1 MNRKYAIIAG
11 EWFFWVL
18 RQEVSLPVG
27 IAATQRI
34 SSAFFLLKQRKFL
47 TDAGLFEFWDVA
59 PGIYIHRNS
68 WFALSLQFGLG
79 Y

>member
-1 MNRKYAIIAG
+1 MLHFTGRLAN
-11 EWFFWVL
+11 L
-18 RQEVSLPVG
+18 RLEVESSDCCLG
-27 IAATQRI
+27 IAAAQRI

-68 WFALSLQFGLG
+68 WFALSLQFGLE